1 MLGFTAVFI
10 PLILWYTSWAYWV
23 MRGKVSAGK
32 IEADKH
38 AY

>member
-10 PLILWYTSWAYWV
+10 PLILWYTGWAYWV
-23 MRGKVSAGK
+23 MRGKVSAGQ
-32 IEADKH
+32 IEADEH